1 MDLNLDL
8 VHSHVFTHTQLHTR
22 LYTRATHRHNNL
34 DPWKDRGVLYL
45 HLSSKK
51 HGPAPGVPYCSGATV
66 DDTVTSTL
74 NALGSFTIKSFQV
87 FDEDGRAV
95 FNEGFKVFKD
105 GLRESLHSSIQLLGT
120 TSSIGSFK
128 TTDSDGH
135 GIIQW

>member
-74 NALGSFTIKSFQV
+74 NALGSFTVDSSSVYK
-87 FDEDGRAV
+87 D
-95 FNEGFKVFKD
+95 GFKQIPPWQQW
-105 GLRESLHSSIQLLGT
+105 LRKSLHSSIQLLGT
-120 TSSIGSFK
+120 TSYAGSFK